1 MRLKYVALLLLITFT
16 LGAYSAELMG
26 KFDVGHAVT
35 DMLFRDGVLFVSN
48 EQGEIKLIDF
58 KSGKLK
64 ETIKLPHIRDFMGSP
79 IPPKVYSID
88 LSPSGK
94 RMLIVSEASGGFS
107 EVYLYE
113 KGKGLQKLIDLGSNL
128 IIKKGRFYSEN
139 LAVLGFLSDEIALF
153 DVDKKK
159 FVYVVQVGASSLS
172 DINLSDDRSQ
182 VAVSDEGGV
191 VTLVS
196 VKDGKVIRR
205 FKGVN
210 VDKLYELDY
219 RDRKILV
226 GGRDRRVALYYTDTG
241 KHRRFP
247 AQFLVFSVA
256 MDSEAK
262 LGAYLYNEENDVR
275 MIELDTGREVDL
287 LKGHEYPVS
296 VILFLDGVVL
306 TGCDD
311 GKIFVWRYKR

>member
-1 MRLKYVALLLLITFT
+1 MRLKYLFLLFLLT
-16 LGAYSAELMG
+16 LSVHSAELLK
-26 KFDVGHAVT
+26 KFDAGHAVT
-35 DMLFRDGVLFVSN
+35 DMLFRDGVLFVST
-48 EQGEIKLIDF
+48 EQGEVRLINFRNGKLI
-58 KSGKLK
+58 
-64 ETIKLPHIRDFMGSP
+64 ETIKLPSIRDFMGNP

-88 LSPSGK
+88 ISPSGK

-113 KGKGLQKLIDLGSNL
+113 KGRGLEKLIDLGKNM
-128 IIKKGRFYSEN
+128 IIKKGRFYNDN
-139 LAVLGFLSDEIALF
+139 LAVFGLLGDEIALF
-153 DVDKKK
+153 DVDAKR
-159 FVYVVQVGASSLS
+159 FIYVVQVGTSSLS
-172 DINLSDDRSQ
+172 DINLSDDKNK

-196 VKDGKVIRR
+196 VKDGKVLKR

-219 RDRKILV
+219 RDEKILV

-241 KHRRFP
+241 RYRRFP
-247 AQFLVFSVA
+247 SRFLVFSVA
-256 MDSEAK
+256 MDESAK

-275 MIELDTGREVDL
+275 IIELDTGRELDL

-296 VILFLDGVVL
+296 VILFLDGVVI